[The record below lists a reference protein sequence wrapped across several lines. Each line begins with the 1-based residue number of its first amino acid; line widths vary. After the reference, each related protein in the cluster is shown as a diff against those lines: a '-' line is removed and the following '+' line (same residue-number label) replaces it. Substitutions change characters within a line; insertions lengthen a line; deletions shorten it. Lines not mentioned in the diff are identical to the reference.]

1 MKEKITVFINN
12 KPIKIDKK
20 DYVEVKTEKGKMITV
35 TADLDVSG
43 YDRIN
48 SIYAIVMT
56 SGKDY
61 KVQDIYKT
69 DNLLLINK

>member
-69 DNLLLINK
+69 DSLLLINK

>member
-1 MKEKITVFINN
+1 MFINN
-12 KPIKIDKK
+12 KPVKIDKK
-20 DYVEVKTEKGKMITV
+20 DYVEIKTEKGKMITV
-35 TADLDVSG
+35 SADLDVSG
-43 YDRIN
+43 YDQIN

-69 DNLLLINK
+69 DSVLLINK